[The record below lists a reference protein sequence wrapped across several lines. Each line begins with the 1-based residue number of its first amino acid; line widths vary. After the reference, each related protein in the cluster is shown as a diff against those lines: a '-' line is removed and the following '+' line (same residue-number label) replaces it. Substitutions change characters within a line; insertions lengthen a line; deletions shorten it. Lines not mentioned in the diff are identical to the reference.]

1 MLRGGAFLWRRQA
14 RAPRQEYRRYVEQA
28 VCEGYV
34 QRPWEGLVGQAVLG
48 SRDFIEELTKPVRG
62 TRAEP
67 LARKKL
73 ASRPTF
79 GQVVAVVEKLKATPW
94 NTFRDQPKDW
104 GRDLAVYLGRRRCG
118 LTLRELAKAIDGP
131 SARAV
136 SVAARRFSRR
146 LETDRRLRALAE
158 EAESYLSNVQ
168 S

>member
-48 SRDFIEELTKPVRG
+48 SRDFIEELTKRIRG
-62 TRAEP
+62 IRAQ
-67 LARKKL
+67 
-73 ASRPTF
+73 ASA
-79 GQVVAVVEKLKATPW
+79 G
-94 NTFRDQPKDW
+94 
-104 GRDLAVYLGRRRCG
+104 
-118 LTLRELAKAIDGP
+118 
-131 SARAV
+131 AV
-136 SVAARRFSRR
+136 SEAFPPRPGKRSAA
-146 LETDRRLRALAE
+146 AGAAE